1 MDAASSASEADVDRR
16 ALIEGGAIVAVVL
29 VGFVA
34 GPLVGVSAWM
44 VALAADAVLVVRTRT
59 LPWRAVPIDS
69 AVLVLSLAIITAAA
83 LPDGL
88 ATLLPTG
95 GLGAD
100 AATLGLGVLLANAIN
115 NLPALLAGI
124 HGTTAASATGWSW
137 LVGVSLG
144 PVLTPLGSLAN
155 LLWWRSAQ
163 EQGVVIRAREIVTI
177 GVRVGGPA
185 LLAGAATF
193 LTLQAVRG

>member
-1 MDAASSASEADVDRR
+1 
-16 ALIEGGAIVAVVL
+16 LLEGGIVVAAVL
-29 VGFVA
+29 VGFVG
-34 GPLVGVSAWM
+34 GPLVGVPAWA
-44 VALAADAVLVVRTRT
+44 VALAADAVLVVRIRSV
-59 LPWRAVPIDS
+59 PWRAVPVDS
-69 AVLVLSLAIITAAA
+69 AVLVLALAIVAAAA

-88 ATLLPTG
+88 ATVLPTG

-100 AATLGLGVLLANAIN
+100 AATLGLGVLLANAVN

-124 HGTTAASATGWSW
+124 HGTTVATTTGWSW

-163 EQGVVIRAREIVTI
+163 EQGVVLRAREVVTI

-193 LTLQAVRG
+193 LVLQALRA